1 MATEDGQA
9 LADELGTMFMET
21 SAKVGINVKTLF
33 RDVASTLPGIDS
45 SQSRGPDP

>member
-45 SQSRGPDP
+45 T